1 MNKLIKT
8 AKEHTA
14 AIRKVSALMDTNPPP
29 GSDESD
35 EIELLAHL
43 IEVYEMAKHPIDL
56 PCAVQAIQFRM
67 EQQGLT
73 RKDLVPIFGSVSRV
87 SEVLSGKRGLSLAM
101 IRRLHAELKIS
112 TEILLQPISGR
123 IFESAGSDRAIR

>member
-14 AIRKVSALMDTNPPP
+14 AIRRVSALMDTNPPP

-56 PCAVQAIQFRM
+56 PGAVQAIQFRSN
-67 EQQGLT
+67 
-73 RKDLVPIFGSVSRV
+73 RDSPARISCRF
-87 SEVLSGKRGLSLAM
+87 SEV
-101 IRRLHAELKIS
+101 
-112 TEILLQPISGR
+112 
-123 IFESAGSDRAIR
+123 

>member
-14 AIRKVSALMDTNPPP
+14 AIRRVSALMDKDPPP

-112 TEILLQPISGR
+112 TEILLQPISKQ
-123 IFESAGSDRAIR
+123 ILESAGSDRAIR